1 MFNRLR
7 ASLFA
12 HATGT
17 IAASCLASAHAVA
30 QIAVSSNDHKMVQE
44 HGVTRNLLNPPPDTI
59 TILDLGVSPVKVLA
73 TLSDVPGSVVG
84 PPFSVAITP
93 DESLALVANSTRTDP
108 DDKSKTSPDN
118 RVSVIDLHN
127 RKVLNRIVAG
137 AGAAGLS
144 VTKNG
149 KVAYV
154 ANRMAG
160 SISILSID
168 GLAVRLARTEQ
179 VAKPTSLLS
188 HVAVAP
194 DGVTGVATLDGEA
207 KVMVIQLAGD
217 NVSVAGRLDVA
228 PRPYAAAITPDS
240 KTAVV
245 ASRGDPNG
253 NGMLTVIDIGS
264 DPAGKIVGT
273 VDTGYE
279 ALEGMMMS
287 PNGRWVAAVL
297 QAGSTRPEDAPQYR
311 PNGMVVLYRLEGT
324 KLTKTSEAPIGAWSR
339 GAAFSRDG
347 ATLVVQNMIQHNL
360 MVFRIE
366 HAKLFDTGQTID
378 VVGGAAAIRTSTG
391 P

>member
-279 ALEGMMMS
+279 AR
-287 PNGRWVAAVL
+287 PV
-297 QAGSTRPEDAPQYR
+297 TRR
-311 PNGMVVLYRLEGT
+311 R
-324 KLTKTSEAPIGAWSR
+324 
-339 GAAFSRDG
+339 FSRDG